1 MILPIIYN
9 INSSQ
14 DIVDLIK
21 GLRSFGSSID
31 YTEYDEF
38 DNRRGTINNLYS
50 KLLIDDNMENV
61 EYVLNDIGSN
71 IRGLINYMLENI
83 NRSNSDVLNLIIEKA
98 FSTFETLNEDSEDSE
113 DSDEDSNFSWKRNFS
128 WMFEDTQ
135 SYRLFLKTRNDK
147 LLNVI
152 LDRLV
157 DFDPFEF
164 TKNPKFM
171 DILIKNMDREKFKDN
186 LAVGTRIPSK
196 KQLAFFLS
204 KYDDAVKRRVTEV
217 SLGLGYAQFNN
228 QEQSIIPSLILQQI
242 VDESA
247 DTSGIPAQDVYKIV
261 KHVNEGITNDTIRLG
276 QPSNLEDAKEED
288 IKIGRLGLPDNFED
302 AYDQDEVIEI

>member
-1 MILPIIYN
+1 MILPIICNSN
-9 INSSQ
+9 INSLQ

-21 GLRSFGSSID
+21 GLRSFGASINYKED
-31 YTEYDEF
+31 VD
-38 DNRRGTINNLYS
+38 DLYS
-50 KLLIDDNMENV
+50 KLLNDSNMENV

-71 IRGLINYMLENI
+71 HLEGLIDYMLEEI
-83 NRSNSDVLNLIIEKA
+83 YDSNSDVLNLIIEKA
-98 FSTFETLNEDSEDSE
+98 FSTFETTE
-113 DSDEDSNFSWKRNFS
+113 DSDEDSYRVQRNFS
-128 WMFEDTQ
+128 WMFENSN
-135 SYRLFLKTRNDK
+135 SYDLFLKTRNDK
-147 LLNVI
+147 ILNVV
-152 LDRLV
+152 LDGLA
-157 DFDPFEF
+157 DLDPFIF
-164 TKNPKFM
+164 TKNSKFM
-171 DILIKNMDREKFKDN
+171 DILVKNMDRETFEAEIK
-186 LAVGTRIPSK
+186 LALRFQYKKQTK

-217 SLGLGYAQFNN
+217 SLGLGYAQFDN

-276 QPSNLEDAKEED
+276 QPSNLEDAKEEA